1 MANKYFLDGDGG
13 QNRSIDGESI
23 VRPAISTVLD
33 SVRAYQ
39 WEVTFDFPGGTGSDE
54 IAGIKKPMTL
64 GAKQVNGLGFN
75 VEDIEVNRVNDK
87 VYYPGRVSYEE
98 AVITFDNIHGAKLD
112 KLLYEVMSKT
122 FDPRTGVLGSVG
134 NPLGAGVGDV
144 KGEIQLVQLKN
155 DGTPRNV
162 VRLINAYPKA
172 LTHGEY
178 NYSTNEFHTLEMT
191 FRYDYFVNTVDATG
205 AVNAEV
211 Q

>member
-13 QNRSIDGESI
+13 QSRSIDGESPA
-23 VRPAISTVLD
+23 RPSISTILD

-39 WEVTFDFPGGTGSDE
+39 WEVTFEE

-98 AVITFDNIHGAKLD
+98 AVITFDNIQGGKLD
-112 KLLYEVMSKT
+112 KLLYEVMSRT
-122 FDPRTGVLGSVG
+122 FDPRTGVLGNVG
-134 NPLGAGVGDV
+134 NPTGAGTGVV
-144 KGEIQLVQLKN
+144 KGEIQLVQLAT

-162 VRLINAYPKA
+162 IRLFGAYAKA

-205 AVNAEV
+205 AVNTSI